1 MHTMTTTDTQDQI
14 SKRNAWYKII
24 EDYNASGQNQTI
36 YCKQRDINKDHF
48 SYYLGRW
55 RKDNSKVMPTISFH
69 PVEVVKSHSRGKWL
83 LHIASGLSLE
93 LPDSASMQQL
103 SELIL
108 NLRKSLC

>member
-14 SKRNAWYKII
+14 AKRNAWYKII
-24 EDYNASGQNQTI
+24 EDYNISGQSQII

-48 SYYLGRW
+48 AYYLGRW
-55 RKDNSKVMPTISFH
+55 RKDNSKSPTISFQ
-69 PVEVVKSHSRGKWL
+69 PVEIVKPHSRGKWL

-93 LPDSASMQQL
+93 FPESASMQQL

-108 NLRKSLC
+108 SLRKSLC